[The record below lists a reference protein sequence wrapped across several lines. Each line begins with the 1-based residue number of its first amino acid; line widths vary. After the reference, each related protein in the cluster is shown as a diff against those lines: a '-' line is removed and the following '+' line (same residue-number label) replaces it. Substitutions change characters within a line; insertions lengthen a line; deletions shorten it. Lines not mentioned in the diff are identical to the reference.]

1 MGLPGDVLRDNE
13 RGTGVADP
21 EHPSVELL
29 AQISGFP
36 TTLVYK
42 NAKQISKAQRIR
54 IKQGPERDREIEGI
68 LKSSGWEFGYW
79 TTEIVI
85 RQVPDDPIYS
95 KHKNKHPFRNYSTCC
110 THVPISRT
118 KDDVKLKNKQ
128 TNTVIII
135 LTRKQGRG
143 FWLKTREKAQTSYCC
158 SASCSHY
165 TTHDK
170 NNNIGGC

>member
-1 MGLPGDVLRDNE
+1 MGLLGDVLRDNE

-54 IKQGPERDREIEGI
+54 IKKGPERDREIEGI
-68 LKSSGWEFGYW
+68 LKSSGWELGYW

-95 KHKNKHPFRNYSTCC
+95 KHKNKHPFIRYSEITQ
-110 THVPISRT
+110 HVANMFQFSRT
-118 KDDVKLKNKQ
+118 KDDLKLKNKQ
-128 TNTVIII
+128 TN
-135 LTRKQGRG
+135 KQ
-143 FWLKTREKAQTSYCC
+143 TQ
-158 SASCSHY
+158 
-165 TTHDK
+165 
-170 NNNIGGC
+170 